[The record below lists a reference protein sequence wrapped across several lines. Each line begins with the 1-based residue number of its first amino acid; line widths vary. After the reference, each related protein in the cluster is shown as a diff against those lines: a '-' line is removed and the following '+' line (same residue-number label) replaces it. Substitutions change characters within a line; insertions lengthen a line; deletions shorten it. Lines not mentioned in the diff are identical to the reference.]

1 MNKPVKYFLIAAA
14 SLGILI
20 IAGVLAVVMLVDVER
35 YKPEIEQFVTEK
47 TGYPLTLG
55 GEIELSVFP
64 WIGLSFTDLQLG
76 NPDGFVSKNF
86 VHVED
91 FQARLKVMPLLSR
104 KVEISKFVVKEP
116 QIYLEKN
123 PKGIWNWQK
132 LTESGSKAPSSEPT
146 ATPAD
151 GGTGETETD
160 GFVLESLVVEEFSI
174 TDGMVVID
182 DLENKMKHEVSGFN
196 LQLDD
201 VSLDTPIK
209 VSLLA
214 QLDGKPISLNG
225 TVGPVGTDPGA
236 GKLNLDLVIQ
246 ALDKLNVQTSGYVED
261 INGQMKYNLDLKV
274 EPFSPKQLYS
284 SLGMTFPVTTSDSD
298 ALEKVSM
305 QAHVAGDTKQAVLSE
320 AVVVLDDSSITL
332 DATAKDFAKPDLALN
347 LAVDA
352 IDLDRY
358 LPPAGTEK
366 TPAPGKSTTE
376 SAGKPS
382 SKDTAG
388 TSGAASSGKTASG
401 RTAEAGTGIDY
412 EPLRKLVLKAN
423 MKVGEMK
430 VHGGTLNNLALDLA
444 GRNGIF
450 TINSFGTEL
459 YEGNIAAT
467 GNLNVQKNMPVSALD
482 LVLQNVQ
489 VGPLL
494 KDFAKK
500 EIIEGVLKA
509 EIDISMKGDNA
520 DRIKKSLNGKG
531 DLVFQDGALIGLD
544 LAQMARN
551 IKSGFTLEQQG
562 ERPKTDFA
570 ELHVPF
576 TITNGLVNTSETAMR
591 SPFIRVTA
599 TGDVNLVNEAL
610 DLKVKPTLVGT
621 IKGQGDEAQRSG
633 LTIPVLVGG
642 TFDKPKFTADLES
655 LVKERMPTE
664 EELGEMI
671 KSGKIPAERK
681 EQFEKEVEEAKG
693 LLKGLFGN

>member
-1 MNKPVKYFLIAAA
+1 MNKPVKYFLIVAA

-20 IAGVLAVVMLVDVER
+20 FAGVLAIVMLFDVER

-76 NPDGFVSKNF
+76 NPDGFVNKNF

-91 FQARLKVMPLLSR
+91 FQARLKVVPLLSQ

-132 LTESGSKAPSSEPT
+132 LTEIGTKAPASEPT
-146 ATPAD
+146 VTPAD
-151 GGTGETETD
+151 GGTGTD

-182 DLENKMKHEVSGFN
+182 DLENKLKHEVSGFN

-214 QLDGKPISLNG
+214 QLDGKPFSLNG

-246 ALDKLNVQTSGYVED
+246 ALDKLNIQTSGYLED

-274 EPFSPKQLYS
+274 EPFSPKQVYS

-298 ALEKVSM
+298 ALEKVSV

-320 AVVVLDDSSITL
+320 ATVLLDDTSITL
-332 DATAKDFAKPDLALN
+332 DATAKDFAKPDLAFN

-358 LPPAGTEK
+358 LPPAETEK
-366 TPAPGKSTTE
+366 KPALGKSTTE
-376 SAGKPS
+376 SVGKPN
-382 SKDTAG
+382 SKETAG
-388 TSGAASSGKTASG
+388 TSGGASSGKTTSG
-401 RTAEAGTGIDY
+401 RTVKAGTGIDY

-423 MKVGEMK
+423 MKVGEMQ
-430 VHGGTLNNLALDLA
+430 VHGGTLNNLAIDIT
-444 GRNGIF
+444 GRSGIF
-450 TINSFGTEL
+450 TINSFDTEL

-467 GNLNVQKNMPVSALD
+467 GNLNVQKNIPVTALD

-494 KDFAKK
+494 KDFAQK

-509 EIDISMKGDNA
+509 QIAVNLKGDNA
-520 DRIKKSLNGKG
+520 NLIKQSLNGKG

-570 ELHVPF
+570 ELHAPF
-576 TITNGLVNTSETAMR
+576 TITNGLVNTPETTMR

-599 TGDVNLVNEAL
+599 TGDANLVSEAL
-610 DLKVKPTLVGT
+610 DLKVKPTLVGSM
-621 IKGQGDEAQRSG
+621 KGQGDEAQRSG

-655 LVKERMPTE
+655 LVKEQMPTE
-664 EELGEMI
+664 EELGEII

-681 EQFEKEVEEAKG
+681 EKFEKEVEEAKG

>member
-1 MNKPVKYFLIAAA
+1 MNKPVKYFLIAVA
-14 SLGILI
+14 SLGILAI
-20 IAGVLAVVMLVDVER
+20 VGVLAIVLLVDVER
-35 YKPEIEQFVTEK
+35 YKPKIEQLVTEK

-55 GEIELSVFP
+55 GEIELSIFP
-64 WIGLSFTDLQLG
+64 WIGLSFTDLQLD
-76 NPDGFVSKNF
+76 NPDGFVNKNF

-91 FQARLKVMPLLSR
+91 FQARLRVVPLLSR
-104 KVEISKFVVKEP
+104 KVEISKFVVEEP

-123 PKGIWNWQK
+123 PQGIWNWQK
-132 LTESGSKAPSSEPT
+132 LTEIGTKAPSSEPT
-146 ATPAD
+146 ATPAEE
-151 GGTGETETD
+151 GTGTD

-182 DLENKMKHEVSGFN
+182 DLENKLKHEVSGFN

-209 VSLLA
+209 VSLQA
-214 QLDGKPISLNG
+214 QLDGKPLSLDG
-225 TVGPVGTDPGA
+225 TVGPVGADPGA
-236 GKLNLDLVIQ
+236 GKLNLDLVVQ
-246 ALDKLNVQTSGYVED
+246 ALDSLNVQTSGYLED
-261 INGQMKYNLDLKV
+261 IKGQMKYDLDINV
-274 EPFSPKQLYS
+274 ESFSPKQLYS
-284 SLGMTFPVTTSDSD
+284 SLGMTFPVATSDSN

-305 QAHVAGDTKQAVLSE
+305 QAHVAGDTKQVVLSE
-320 AVVVLDDSSITL
+320 ALVLLDDSSITL
-332 DATAKDFAKPDLALN
+332 DATAKDFSKPDLAIN

-358 LPPAGTEK
+358 LPPAGAEK
-366 TPAPGKSTTE
+366 QPVPGKSTAE
-376 SAGKPS
+376 PVGKPG
-382 SKDTAG
+382 SKETAG
-388 TSGAASSGKTASG
+388 TAGGASSSKAAAGQ
-401 RTAEAGTGIDY
+401 TAEAGTGIDY

-430 VHGGTLNNLALDLA
+430 AHGGTLNNLALDLA

-467 GNLNVQKNMPVSALD
+467 GNLNVQKNIPASALD
-482 LVLQNVQ
+482 LVLQNIQ

-494 KDFAKK
+494 KDFADK
-500 EIIEGVLKA
+500 EIIEGMLKA
-509 EIDISMKGDNA
+509 EIGVSMKGNNA
-520 DRIKKSLNGKG
+520 DQIKRSLNGKG

-551 IKSGFTLEQQG
+551 IKSGFTLEEQG

-570 ELHVPF
+570 ELHAPF
-576 TITNGLVNTSETAMR
+576 TITNGLVNTPETTMR

-599 TGDVNLVNEAL
+599 SGDANLVSEAL

-642 TFDKPKFTADLES
+642 TFDNPKFTADLES
-655 LVKERMPTE
+655 LVKEQMPTE
-664 EELGEMI
+664 EELGEI
-671 KSGKIPAERK
+671 IRSGKIPTERK
-681 EQFEKEVEEAKG
+681 EKLEKDVEEAKG